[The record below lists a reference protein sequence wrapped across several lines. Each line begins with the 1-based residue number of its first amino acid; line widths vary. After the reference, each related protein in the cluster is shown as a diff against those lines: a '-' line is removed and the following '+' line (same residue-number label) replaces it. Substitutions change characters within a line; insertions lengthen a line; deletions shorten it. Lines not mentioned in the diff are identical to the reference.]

1 MAHIDEQVADKTAH
15 NQINETAVNILRD
28 ESLHPDDSNR
38 TSTDD
43 TIQNMTPQSK
53 TSKLENGDI
62 KVVVS
67 DSAKELAAPELK
79 DYSSF
84 GSWQKKWIVLAAT
97 IGAFYSPF
105 TAQIYFP
112 ALTSIAR
119 DLHVSN
125 AKVNLTMTT
134 YMVCLPFPAPIRVL
148 LE

>member
-1 MAHIDEQVADKTAH
+1 MAHVEKQVADKTAQD
-15 NQINETAVNILRD
+15 QINDTLNILKG
-28 ESLHPDDSNR
+28 ESLCPDNSNR
-38 TSTDD
+38 TSVDD
-43 TIQNMTPQSK
+43 TIQNMAPQSEN
-53 TSKLENGDI
+53 SKLDNGDI

-67 DSAKELAAPELK
+67 DSAKEQAAPELK

-84 GSWQKKWIVLAAT
+84 GPWQKKWIVLAAT
-97 IGAFYSPF
+97 MGAFYSPF

-134 YMVCLPFPAPIRVL
+134 YMVCLPFPALIWVL